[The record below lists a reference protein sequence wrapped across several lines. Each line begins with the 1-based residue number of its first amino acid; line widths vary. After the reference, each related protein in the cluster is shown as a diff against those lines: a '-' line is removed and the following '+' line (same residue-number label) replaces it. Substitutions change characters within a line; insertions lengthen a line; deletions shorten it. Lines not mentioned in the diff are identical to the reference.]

1 MKIYIYKRKY
11 MYKRNKHKQQDSKF
25 KFSRIYKTTIKMYSN
40 PVNIQ
45 HGADVVQ

>member
-1 MKIYIYKRKY
+1 

-40 PVNIQ
+40 LISVQ
-45 HGADVVQ
+45 HGGVVVQWLSSV